1 MPCQM
6 DAEDNR
12 YLHFINDMSSNK
24 KVSKEKV
31 SISFDYGDFTW
42 DEKALNDLKEQN
54 NAPTPI
60 VIK

>member
-1 MPCQM
+1 M

-24 KVSKEKV
+24 KVSKENV
-31 SISFDYGDFTW
+31 SITFDYGNFTW
-42 DEKALNDLKEQN
+42 DEKALNELKEQKY
-54 NAPTPI
+54 APIPI